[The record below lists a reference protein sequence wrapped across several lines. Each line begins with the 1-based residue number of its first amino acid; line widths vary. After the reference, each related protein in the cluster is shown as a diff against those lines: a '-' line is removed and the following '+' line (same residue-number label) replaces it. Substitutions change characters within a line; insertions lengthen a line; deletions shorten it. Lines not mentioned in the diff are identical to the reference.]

1 MHHTHR
7 GNVAVGHVRWS
18 PAKSLWWTGMVCA
31 SVIGGWLTFSWG
43 ALTLFLA
50 ATATVLLFGHSLGSH
65 RKLIHDSFGCP
76 KWLEYALVYAGVQ
89 VGLAGPLGLLAQHN
103 LRDHAQ
109 RQPDCHDFLRHG
121 RSFWRDGWWQLHCDL
136 ALADPP
142 VLPVPPTIADDKFYR
157 FLERTWMLQQVP
169 PALVLYALGGWAF
182 VIWGVCA
189 RIAAGVTGHWLVG
202 YFAHN
207 HGGMHHTVDGA
218 AVQGRNVAAAS
229 LLTMGESWHNNH
241 HAWPGSAKLGLYPGE
256 WDPGWWVLVLLERA
270 GWAWRLKLPADCPAR
285 PELRSHGGGDPVAAS
300 GPARVRI
307 VHAAVDGRGKRPAA
321 GAARKRRAARPMRRI
336 VGTIVAAPGRSVRA
350 RHARARA
357 GAAGP
362 ALRRRPQRRTR
373 PARPAD
379 RHRLAQHVDSGRRDH
394 PLAAGHDVRDG
405 PRSVP
410 GLMTSSE
417 SPMPRRRCSK
427 TGHRKRQQ
435 DSIYNRYCRTA
446 KSYRVSQHPMLSLCS

>member
-1 MHHTHR
+1 MHHTYR
-7 GNVAVGHVRWS
+7 GNVAVGNVRWS
-18 PAKSLWWTGMVCA
+18 PAKSLWWTAMVCA
-31 SVIGGWLTFSWG
+31 SVVGGWLTFSWV

-103 LRDHAQ
+103 LRDYAQ
-109 RQPDCHDFLRHG
+109 RQPDCHDYLRHG

-157 FLERTWMLQQVP
+157 FLERTWMLQQIP

-189 RIAAGVTGHWLVG
+189 RIATGVTGHWLVG

-218 AVQGRNVAAAS
+218 AVQGRNVTAAS

-270 GWAWRLKLPADCPAR
+270 GWAWRLKLPADCPTR
-285 PELRSHGGGDPVAAS
+285 PSCATTGTAIPSPYPDRACPYCPRCGRRSRRAS
-300 GPARVRI
+300 GCWRGAGTSCCRGRASDCRNNRCGAWPVRPCTSCAR
-307 VHAAVDGRGKRPAA
+307 
-321 GAARKRRAARPMRRI
+321 
-336 VGTIVAAPGRSVRA
+336 
-350 RHARARA
+350 
-357 GAAGP
+357 
-362 ALRRRPQRRTR
+362 
-373 PARPAD
+373 
-379 RHRLAQHVDSGRRDH
+379 
-394 PLAAGHDVRDG
+394 
-405 PRSVP
+405 
-410 GLMTSSE
+410 
-417 SPMPRRRCSK
+417 PRRRGWSCA
-427 TGHRKRQQ
+427 T
-435 DSIYNRYCRTA
+435 TA
-446 KSYRVSQHPMLSLCS
+446 TATTYAACPPC

>member
-7 GNVAVGHVRWS
+7 GNVAVGNVRWS
-18 PAKSLWWTGMVCA
+18 PAKSLWWTGMTCA

-43 ALTLFLA
+43 ALTLFLV

-76 KWLEYALVYAGVQ
+76 TWLEYALVYAGVQ

-103 LRDHAQ
+103 LRDYAQ

-157 FLERTWMLQQVP
+157 FLERTWMLQQIP

-270 GWAWRLKLPADCPAR
+270 GWAWRLKLPADYPAR
-285 PELRSHGGGDPVAAS
+285 PELRSHGDGDPVAVS
-300 GPARVRI
+300 GARVPALSTLRSTVAASVRLLARRGNVVLKGPCVGLSERSLRRLAGAS
-307 VHAAVDGRGKRPAA
+307 VHVVRAPAQARLVLRYDGGRDDVRGLPALLIAIGSRNAWTAA
-321 GAARKRRAARPMRRI
+321 GAF
-336 VGTIVAAPGRSVRA
+336 V
-350 RHARARA
+350 
-357 GAAGP
+357 
-362 ALRRRPQRRTR
+362 L
-373 PARPAD
+373 
-379 RHRLAQHVDSGRRDH
+379 L
-394 PLAAGHDVRDG
+394 PLATMCEMVR
-405 PRSVP
+405 
-410 GLMTSSE
+410 
-417 SPMPRRRCSK
+417 
-427 TGHRKRQQ
+427 
-435 DSIYNRYCRTA
+435 
-446 KSYRVSQHPMLSLCS
+446 SQFQA